1 VTPSDRRHALNQAI
15 FREVN
20 ERVAEV
26 ANGLVEAEL
35 VHFEFF
41 CECSDTDCTQRL
53 ALTLGEYESLRT
65 SPTWFVVVP
74 GHGYPRIEQ
83 VVRRN
88 DRFEIVEKLDE
99 AGEVAAATDPND

>member
-1 VTPSDRRHALNQAI
+1 VTPFDRRLALNQSI

-26 ANGLVEAEL
+26 ANGRVADEPLQY
-35 VHFEFF
+35 EFF
-41 CECSDTDCTQRL
+41 CECYDTECTERL
-53 ALTLGEYESLRT
+53 ELTLGEYESLRT

-74 GHGYPRIEQ
+74 GHGYPRVEQ

-99 AGEVAAATDPND
+99 AGEVAAATDPDD